1 MSYTVAYVAA
11 SPEDA
16 AEGADALS
24 SVAASFSTEAVTTA
38 DVDTDLSSSDCVVF
52 AETPTTSDGAAILDV
67 IEAIE
72 GTPLVVFADSAFAP
86 EMAAST
92 DGIDGYVRSD
102 AEDAMAHLADEV
114 SWICATASTG
124 VNREETSPNERDETD
139 RDGTEREGVVG
150 ESAERDAADRAGADR
165 DRYETAAAH
174 LAARFELECERS
186 SWLEDE
192 VKRLEGERHRT
203 ERELAGNATDRD
215 RGRAAFRIHPTPSV
229 RYDVA
234 DGRITDVSDAFA
246 ATFDL
251 DPADCRDRNLRDVFA
266 ALGVETTSLPESFK
280 AALAGAPQA
289 AERVE
294 RRCPTVD
301 GPRSIAF
308 EAATDPDPDEE
319 TGSRVGVLV
328 CRDVTDVRAAEH
340 ELAAVRSRLETV
352 AERIESEARP
362 PLNVARGYLELAQET
377 GDEEHFAEIDAAH
390 YDLGE
395 AIDDIAGWTCPG
407 GLALDLEPVELHAL
421 TRRAWVAVDTGDAQ
435 LELGANAR
443 FEADVGRLTGLF
455 EHLLDAT
462 TTPEAAVA
470 GGVDDGQ
477 YDRTGR
483 PVETDGGA
491 ASDALSAP
499 TVSVGAMAD
508 GFYLAGTAGSELD
521 RPNTEAGTDE
531 DETGLNLGLVERVAD
546 AHGWQV
552 EVAERPEG
560 MAFAFRDVDVEP
572 VE

>member
-11 SPEDA
+11 SSADA

-24 SVAASFSTEAVTTA
+24 SVAASISTEAVTTT
-38 DVDTDLSSSDCVVF
+38 DVDTYLSNSDCVVF
-52 AETPTTSDGAAILDV
+52 AETPTTSDGAAILDI
-67 IEAIE
+67 IEAID

-102 AEDAMAHLADEV
+102 GENAMAHLADEV
-114 SWICATASTG
+114 CWICATASAG
-124 VNREETSPNERDETD
+124 SDGKSLSTD
-139 RDGTEREGVVG
+139 GRDGTGRKSGNRETTDR
-150 ESAERDAADRAGADR
+150 EAADRETGDR
-165 DRYETAAAH
+165 ETGELERYETAAAH
-174 LAARFELECERS
+174 LADRLELERKRS
-186 SWLEDE
+186 NWLEDE
-192 VKRLEGERHRT
+192 VNGFDGERHRF
-203 ERELAGNATDRD
+203 ERKLHELETDRA
-215 RGRAAFRIHPTPSV
+215 RSQVAFRTHPTPSV

-234 DGRITDVSDAFA
+234 DGRIVDVTDSFA

-251 DPADCRDRNLRDVFA
+251 DPADCSDRNLRDVFA
-266 ALGVETTSLPESFK
+266 ALGVETASLPEPFK
-280 AALAGAPQA
+280 AALAGAPNA

-308 EAATDPDPDEE
+308 EAATGPDPNEE
-319 TGSRVGVLV
+319 TGSRIGVLV
-328 CRDVTDVRAAEH
+328 CRDVTDVRSAEH

-407 GLALDLEPVELHAL
+407 GLVLDLEPVELHAL
-421 TRRAWVAVDTGDAQ
+421 TRRAWVAVETGDAQ

-455 EHLLDAT
+455 EHLIDAT

-470 GGVDDGQ
+470 GGAEDGQ

-483 PVETDGGA
+483 PVETDGGT

-499 TVSVGAMAD
+499 TVSVGAMED
-508 GFYLAGTAGSELD
+508 GFYLAGTAGSALD
-521 RPNTEAGTDE
+521 RPGSEAGTDE
-531 DETGLNLGLVERVAD
+531 DETDLNLGLVERVAD

-552 EVAERPEG
+552 EVAERPDG
-560 MAFAFRDVDVEP
+560 MAFAFRDVEVEP

>member
-16 AEGADALS
+16 AEGADELS

-102 AEDAMAHLADEV
+102 TEDPVAHLADEV
-114 SWICATASTG
+114 SWICATESTG
-124 VNREETSPNERDETD
+124 VSREASSSSERDGAERDGAD
-139 RDGTEREGVVG
+139 RGGTERG
-150 ESAERDAADRAGADR
+150 ADRAGADLE
-165 DRYETAAAH
+165 RYETAAAH
-174 LAARFELECERS
+174 LADRLELERKRS
-186 SWLEDE
+186 NWLEDE
-192 VKRLEGERHRT
+192 VNGFEGERHRF
-203 ERELAGNATDRD
+203 ERELAGIEADRD
-215 RGRAAFRIHPTPSV
+215 RSQAAFRTHPTPSI

-234 DGRITDVSDAFA
+234 DGRITDVTDAFA
-246 ATFDL
+246 TTFDL

-308 EAATDPDPDEE
+308 EVATGPDPSEE
-319 TGSRVGVLV
+319 TGSRIGVLV
-328 CRDVTDVRAAEH
+328 CRDVTDVRTVEH

-407 GLALDLEPVELHAL
+407 GLSLDLEPVELHAL
-421 TRRAWVAVDTGDAQ
+421 TRRAWVAVETGDAQ

-483 PVETDGGA
+483 PVETDGGT

-521 RPNTEAGTDE
+521 RPGTDAGTDE

-552 EVAERPEG
+552 EVAERAEG